1 MLLSEIKISESFSIP
16 YGNMYFIYEK
26 SGNERLH
33 NLSVDLEQTL
43 KIDFEGFAHKIRK
56 VLEEFVLYEESKR
69 RIIESGM
76 KFNPQTTRERIT
88 SEIVGGKSA
97 YGDLL
102 VGLCLSSE
110 NQDSLKKAVVK
121 HFNLSDDIS
130 KEVYISRLKEYVIGI
145 LRFASKNSHSGEKS
159 QDLVPDDGTCRKYM
173 RMLYNLLSAYYNNT
187 AKYDGGKLPLGD
199 YYPVS
204 KVLCKENGIYLPEG
218 KHFYVRQGEKNVEY
232 YIFSSGDRGIKETQ
246 QRDIETIQKLWTDN
260 FDFPQNVIPQSG
272 FVSNKNGDNFRFW
285 TYPLPSFPQSLTDEY
300 ISSLSDN
307 EKLQIVK
314 GIVRGVAS
322 MHNAE
327 PPFYHRSISPSSFL
341 VCRIKNGLKPF
352 LINFDCVKDTDSEAA
367 FTVLYAVGEKMESAE
382 NPEHLFAPELL
393 DDEIIDSD
401 DVNWAKVDIYALGK
415 TIMKILTNSYYIPEE
430 KPEGINTEQFDI
442 LTLMCDEIPE
452 KRPDISDVLNMF

>member
-1 MLLSEIKISESFSIP
+1 MCFV
-16 YGNMYFIYEK
+16 YEK
-26 SGNERLH
+26 SGNEKLH
-33 NLSVDLEQTL
+33 SLCVDLEQTL

-56 VLEEFVLYEESKR
+56 VLEEFVLHEESKR

-76 KFNPQTTRERIT
+76 KFNSQTTRERIT
-88 SEIVGGKSA
+88 SEIVAGKSA
-97 YGDLL
+97 YGDML
-102 VGLCLSSE
+102 VDLCLFSE
-110 NQDSLKKAVVK
+110 NQKLFKKAIFK
-121 HFNLSDDIS
+121 YFNLPENTGEEIY
-130 KEVYISRLKEYVIGI
+130 KSRLKEYVISI

-159 QDLVPDDGTCRKYM
+159 QMLVPDDGTCRKYM
-173 RMLYNLLSAYYNNT
+173 RMLYDLLSTYYNYSV
-187 AKYDGGKLPLGD
+187 KYDGGKLPIGD

-204 KVLCKENGIYLPEG
+204 KIICKENGIYLPEG
-218 KHFYVRQGEKNVEY
+218 KHFYVRQGEKNVEFY
-232 YIFSSGDRGIKETQ
+232 LFSSADKTMSETQ
-246 QRDIETIQKLWTDN
+246 KRDIETIQKLWTDN

-272 FVSNKNGDNFRFW
+272 FVSNKNGENFRFW
-285 TYPLPSFPQSLTDEY
+285 TYPLPSFPQSITDEY
-300 ISSLSDN
+300 ISSLSNN
-307 EKLQIVK
+307 EKFQIVK

-322 MHNAE
+322 MHNAQ

-382 NPEHLFAPELL
+382 NPELLFAPELL

-442 LTLMCDEIPE
+442 LTLMCDGIPE
-452 KRPDISDVLNMF
+452 NRPDISDVLNMF